1 MNKRFFSFGCSFTK
15 WCWPT
20 WNDYIG
26 INFDAY
32 INKGS
37 SGADN
42 KNILY
47 NLLQVDK
54 EYKLNENDFV
64 IVMFSSFNRMS
75 YVNDTYYIKN
85 IGDIIDHNI
94 KEHPMG
100 KTYNFETAI
109 YDNCIAIQSF
119 KSILE
124 SKNIKYIFLQSTEH
138 DFNVSDYQLG
148 KKKVK
153 GDILDIYQDTLDL
166 FKYPPIETWCYDN
179 YDFEREKVFWIDKN
193 RIDGH
198 PTMKHHLDFVKEFF
212 PQYITD
218 KSNDLYNVHK
228 KIFTNESQDIQGDN
242 YEILNKKYF
251 TENNVI
257 YRPL

>member
-64 IVMFSSFNRMS
+64 IVMFSSFNILVECRM
-75 YVNDTYYIKN
+75 
-85 IGDIIDHNI
+85 
-94 KEHPMG
+94 
-100 KTYNFETAI
+100 
-109 YDNCIAIQSF
+109 
-119 KSILE
+119 
-124 SKNIKYIFLQSTEH
+124 
-138 DFNVSDYQLG
+138 
-148 KKKVK
+148 
-153 GDILDIYQDTLDL
+153 
-166 FKYPPIETWCYDN
+166 
-179 YDFEREKVFWIDKN
+179 
-193 RIDGH
+193 
-198 PTMKHHLDFVKEFF
+198 
-212 PQYITD
+212 
-218 KSNDLYNVHK
+218 
-228 KIFTNESQDIQGDN
+228 
-242 YEILNKKYF
+242 
-251 TENNVI
+251 
-257 YRPL
+257 